1 MADKRFNR
9 KMFTITIILESATHV
24 RKERMSSFYG
34 LTLAMKIFKLMT
46 KILFSV
52 NTLGDPK

>member
-9 KMFTITIILESATHV
+9 KMHTITIMLETGIHV
-24 RKERMSSFYG
+24 RKARVASFYG
-34 LTLAMKIFKLMT
+34 LALANKIFKLMT

>member
-9 KMFTITIILESATHV
+9 KMFTITIMLESGIHV
-24 RKERMSSFYG
+24 RKARVASFYG
-34 LTLAMKIFKLMT
+34 LVLANKIFSAMV

>member
-1 MADKRFNR
+1 
-9 KMFTITIILESATHV
+9 MFTITIILESATHV

-34 LTLAMKIFKLMT
+34 LTLAVKIFSAMV